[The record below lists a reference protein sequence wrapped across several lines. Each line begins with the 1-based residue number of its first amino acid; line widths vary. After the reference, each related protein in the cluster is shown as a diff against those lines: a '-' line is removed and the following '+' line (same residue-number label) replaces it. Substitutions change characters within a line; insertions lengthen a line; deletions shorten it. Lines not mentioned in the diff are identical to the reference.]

1 MSHEPGPAPE
11 ASPPST
17 APAPSTRTVPEPR
30 ALADAVRDLEA
41 VLPAEVVE
49 IFRHAMAT
57 NLREVAQ
64 VREDGTVFILTG
76 DIPAMWLRDSAAQLR
91 PYVVL
96 CADDPE
102 LQDVLVGVLRRQLLF
117 LLTDPYANSFTDVR
131 TSRHADDV
139 TDAGPVTWERKFEL
153 DSLCFPVDLA
163 HRLWRVTGRT
173 DHLDAVAREAFSTI
187 LDVLETEQDHEE
199 RSTYRFERLDGP
211 ATDTLVRGGRGRQTT
226 PCGLV
231 WSGFRPS
238 DDACELGFN
247 IPGNMFV
254 AVATSQVA
262 ELAEQV
268 LHDQALA
275 ERASRLSRSVRAAIE
290 SHGVATLP
298 DGTRVYAY
306 EVDGSG
312 GQLLMD
318 DANMPSLLS
327 APLTGYLEPTDPRYL
342 ATRAFVLSPANP
354 YFYRGAHAAGVGS
367 PHTPPGYVWPIALAV
382 QGLTSTDPDERRTC
396 LETLA
401 ATTAGTGRMHESFD
415 PDGPEDY
422 TRPWFS
428 WSDAMFCELVLG
440 QSPREQ

>member
-1 MSHEPGPAPE
+1 MSSNEPGAAPQPPTPPAT
-11 ASPPST
+11 ST
-17 APAPSTRTVPEPR
+17 DAVPEPR
-30 ALADAVRDLEA
+30 PLADAVRDLTA

-64 VREDGTVFILTG
+64 VREDGTVFVLTG

-91 PYVVL
+91 PYVLL
-96 CADDPE
+96 CAEDPA
-102 LQDVLVGVLRRQLLF
+102 LQDLLLGVLRRQLLF

-131 TSRHADDV
+131 TSRHADDL

-163 HRLWRVTGRT
+163 HQLWRTTGRT
-173 DHLDAVAREAFSTI
+173 DHLDAVARDAFRAV
-187 LDVLETEQDHEE
+187 LDTLETEQDHEA
-199 RSTYRFERLDGP
+199 RSSYRFQRLDGP
-211 ATDTLVRGGRGRQTT
+211 PTDTLVREGRGRETA

-238 DDACELGFN
+238 DDACELGYN

-254 AVATSQVA
+254 AVAAGQIA
-262 ELAEQV
+262 EIA
-268 LHDQALA
+268 DQFLDDPALA
-275 ERASRLSRSVRAAIE
+275 ERALRLSRTVREAVE
-290 SHGVATLP
+290 TYGVATLP
-298 DGTRVYAY
+298 DGSRVYAY
-306 EVDGSG
+306 EVDGRG
-312 GQLLMD
+312 DQLLMD

-327 APLTGYLEPTDPRYL
+327 APLTGYLAADDPRYL

-354 YFYRGAHAAGVGS
+354 YFYRGARAAGVGS
-367 PHTPPGYVWPIALAV
+367 PHTPPGYVWPIALSV
-382 QGLTSTDPDERRTC
+382 QGLTTLDPAESRAC
-396 LETLA
+396 LDTLA

-415 PDGPEDY
+415 PDAPEDF

-428 WSDAMFCELVLG
+428 WSDAMLSELVLRQRG
-440 QSPREQ
+440 QAG

>member
-1 MSHEPGPAPE
+1 MSNEPGPATPPATA
-11 ASPPST
+11 AS
-17 APAPSTRTVPEPR
+17 AVPEPR
-30 ALADAVRDLEA
+30 ALAGVVSELEG

-91 PYVVL
+91 PYVML

-102 LQDVLVGVLRRQLLF
+102 LQDLLVGVLRRQLRF
-117 LLTDPYANSFTDVR
+117 LLTDPYANSFTDLR
-131 TSRHADDV
+131 PSHHADDV
-139 TDAGPVTWERKFEL
+139 TEAGPVTWERKFEL

-163 HRLWRVTGRT
+163 HRLWRTTGRT
-173 DHLDAVAREAFSTI
+173 DHLDATAREAFGVL
-187 LDVLETEQDHEE
+187 LDVLETEQDHEA
-199 RSTYRFERLDGP
+199 RSAYRFERLDGP
-211 ATDTLVRGGRGRQTT
+211 PTDTLVRGGAGRLTT

-254 AVATSQVA
+254 AVAAGQVA
-262 ELAEQV
+262 EIAEEV
-268 LHDQALA
+268 LHDTALA
-275 ERASRLSRSVRAAIE
+275 ERAGRLSRTVRAAVE

-306 EVDGSG
+306 EVDGG
-312 GQLLMD
+312 GNQLLMD

-327 APLTGYLEPTDPRYL
+327 APLTGYLEPTDPLYL

-354 YFYRGAHAAGVGS
+354 YFSASAHAAGVGS
-367 PHTPPGYVWPIALAV
+367 PHTPPGYVWPIALSV
-382 QGLTSTDPDERRTC
+382 QGLTSTDPDEKRAC
-396 LETLA
+396 LATLA

-415 PDGPEDY
+415 PDAPQDY

-428 WSDAMFCELVLG
+428 WSDAMFCELVLS
-440 QSPREQ
+440 QSSLAG

>member
-11 ASPPST
+11 APPPATSS
-17 APAPSTRTVPEPR
+17 APSTRAVPEPR
-30 ALADAVRDLEA
+30 ALASAVRALQA
-41 VLPAEVVE
+41 VLPADVVE
-49 IFRHAMAT
+49 IFRHVMAT
-57 NLREVAQ
+57 NLGEVAQ
-64 VREDGTVFILTG
+64 VREDGSVFILTG

-91 PYVVL
+91 PYVLL
-96 CADDPE
+96 CEDDPD

-117 LLTDPYANSFTDVR
+117 LRTDPYANSFTDLR
-131 TSRHADDV
+131 PSRHADDV

-173 DHLDAVAREAFSTI
+173 DHLDAVAHEAFSTI
-187 LDVLETEQDHEE
+187 LDVLETEQDHEQ
-199 RSTYRFERLDGP
+199 RSPYRFERLDGP
-211 ATDTLVRGGRGRQTT
+211 ATDTLVRGGRGRPTT

-254 AVATSQVA
+254 AVATAQIA
-262 ELAEQV
+262 ELADQV
-268 LHDQALA
+268 LQDPALA
-275 ERASRLSRSVRAAIE
+275 ERAGRLSGSVRAAVE
-290 SHGVATLP
+290 SHGVATLS

-327 APLTGYLEPTDPRYL
+327 APLTGYLGAGDPLYL
-342 ATRAFVLSPANP
+342 STRAFVLSPANP
-354 YFYRGAHAAGVGS
+354 YFYRGSHAAGIGS

-382 QGLTSTDPDERRTC
+382 QGLTSTDPDESRSC

-415 PDGPEDY
+415 PDAPENF

-440 QSPREQ
+440 QAPPQR

>member
-1 MSHEPGPAPE
+1 MSHEPGRPTTDA
-11 ASPPST
+11 
-17 APAPSTRTVPEPR
+17 RTVPEPR
-30 ALADAVRDLEA
+30 ALAGVVRDLST

-49 IFRHAMAT
+49 IFRHAMRT
-57 NLREVAQ
+57 NLPEVAQ

-91 PYVVL
+91 PYVLL
-96 CADDPE
+96 CRDDPD

-131 TSRHADDV
+131 ASRHADDV

-163 HRLWRVTGRT
+163 HRLWRTTGRT
-173 DHLDAVAREAFSTI
+173 DHLDAVARDAFSTV
-187 LDVLETEQDHEE
+187 LDVLETEQDHEA
-199 RSTYRFERLDGP
+199 RSTYRFERRDGP
-211 ATDTLVRGGRGRQTT
+211 PTDTLVRGGRGRLTT

-254 AVATSQVA
+254 AVAADQVV

-268 LHDQALA
+268 LHDPALA
-275 ERASRLSRSVRAAIE
+275 ERAGRLSRTVRAAIE
-290 SHGVATLP
+290 RHGVATLP

-312 GQLLMD
+312 NQLLMD

-327 APLTGYLEPTDPRYL
+327 APLTGYLEATDPRYL

-354 YFYRGAHAAGVGS
+354 YFYRGSQAAGVGS
-367 PHTPPGYVWPIALAV
+367 PHTPPGHVWPIALSV
-382 QGLTSTDPDERRTC
+382 QGLTSTDPDEQRRC
-396 LETLA
+396 LETLV
-401 ATTAGTGRMHESFD
+401 ATTGGTGRMHESFD
-415 PDGPEDY
+415 PDAPADY

-428 WSDAMFCELVLG
+428 WSDAMFCELVLTQLRPG
-440 QSPREQ
+440 S

>member
-1 MSHEPGPAPE
+1 MSHEPGPAPD
-11 ASPPST
+11 ASPS
-17 APAPSTRTVPEPR
+17 APPPTSAPVVPEPR
-30 ALADAVRDLEA
+30 ALAGAVRELAA
-41 VLPAEVVE
+41 VLPADVVE

-57 NLREVAQ
+57 NLGEVAQ
-64 VREDGTVFILTG
+64 VREDGTVFVVTG

-91 PYVVL
+91 PYVLL
-96 CADDPE
+96 CADDPD
-102 LQDVLVGVLRRQLLF
+102 LQDVLVGVVRRQLLF

-131 TSRHADDV
+131 RSRHADDL

-163 HRLWRVTGRT
+163 HRLWRTTGRT
-173 DHLDAVAREAFSTI
+173 DHVDDVARDAFTAL

-199 RSTYRFERLDGP
+199 RSSYRFERLDGP
-211 ATDTLVRGGRGRQTT
+211 STDTLVRGGRGRPTT

-254 AVATSQVA
+254 AVATAQLA
-262 ELAEQV
+262 ELAEDV
-268 LHDQALA
+268 LHDRALA
-275 ERASRLSRSVRAAIE
+275 ERASSLSRTVRAAIE
-290 SHGVATLP
+290 SHGVVTLP

-312 GQLLMD
+312 DQLLMD

-327 APLTGYLEPTDPRYL
+327 APLTGYLEATDPLYRS
-342 ATRAFVLSPANP
+342 TRAFVLSPGNP
-354 YFYRGAHAAGVGS
+354 YFSRGSHAAGVGS
-367 PHTPPGYVWPIALAV
+367 PHTPRGYVWPIALSV
-382 QGLTSTDPDERRTC
+382 QGLTSTDPAEQRAC
-396 LETLA
+396 LQTLV

-415 PDGPEDY
+415 PDAPEDY

-428 WSDAMFCELVLG
+428 WSDAMFCELVLSQVPARG
-440 QSPREQ
+440 

>member
-1 MSHEPGPAPE
+1 MSIEPGPAPE

-17 APAPSTRTVPEPR
+17 PHTASTPAVPEPR
-30 ALADAVRDLEA
+30 ALASVVRDLRT
-41 VLPAEVVE
+41 VLPADVVE
-49 IFRHAMAT
+49 IFRHAMT
-57 NLREVAQ
+57 SNLREVAQ
-64 VREDGTVFILTG
+64 VREDGSVFIVTG

-91 PYVVL
+91 PYVML
-96 CADDPE
+96 CGDDPE

-117 LLTDPYANSFTDVR
+117 LLTDPYANSFTDLR
-131 TSRHADDV
+131 PSRHSDDV

-163 HRLWRVTGRT
+163 HRLWRTTGRT
-173 DHLDAVAREAFSTI
+173 DHLDAVAHEAFKSI
-187 LDVLETEQDHEE
+187 LDVLEIEQDHEE
-199 RSTYRFERLDGP
+199 RSTYRFERPHGP
-211 ATDTLVRGGRGRQTT
+211 TTDTLVRGGRGRRTT

-254 AVATSQVA
+254 AVATTLIA

-268 LHDQALA
+268 LHDRPLA
-275 ERASRLSRSVRAAIE
+275 ERAGRLSRSVRAAIE

-298 DGTRVYAY
+298 DGTRIYAY

-312 GQLLMD
+312 RQLLMD

-327 APLTGYLEPTDPRYL
+327 APLTGYLEPTDPLYL
-342 ATRAFVLSPANP
+342 STRAFVLSPANP
-354 YFYRGAHAAGVGS
+354 YFFRGTHAAGIGS
-367 PHTPPGYVWPIALAV
+367 PHTPRGYVWPIALAV
-382 QGLTSTDPDERRTC
+382 QGITSTDPDEKRRC
-396 LETLA
+396 LTTLA
-401 ATTAGTGRMHESFD
+401 ATTGGTGRMHESFD
-415 PDGPEDY
+415 PDAPEDF

-428 WSDAMFCELVLG
+428 WSDAMFCELVLD
-440 QSPREQ
+440 QSAQER